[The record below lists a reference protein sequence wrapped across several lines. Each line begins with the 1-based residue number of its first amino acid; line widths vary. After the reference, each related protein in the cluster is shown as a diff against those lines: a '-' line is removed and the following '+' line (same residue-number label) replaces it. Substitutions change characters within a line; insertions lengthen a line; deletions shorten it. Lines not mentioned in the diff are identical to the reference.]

1 MEDPRNL
8 ILPKKSED
16 KNMIKL
22 FDVNEREDLS
32 HCDTML
38 SDFSD
43 AVFQRAFRQ
52 YFSEL
57 GIHIRDWD
65 GIFSEMNE
73 DNNNLA
79 FIRTTQDGKIIG
91 FIQFRPTKFT
101 SWFLR
106 RPAALYANSGLPR
119 NFAGKT
125 TERHSCGWQRIISWK
140 TKFIPAS

>member
-1 MEDPRNL
+1 
-8 ILPKKSED
+8 
-16 KNMIKL
+16 MIKL

-73 DNNNLA
+73 DNNN
-79 FIRTTQDGKIIG
+79 
-91 FIQFRPTKFT
+91 
-101 SWFLR
+101 
-106 RPAALYANSGLPR
+106 
-119 NFAGKT
+119 FAGKT